1 MTGCSFCW
9 LVQNISILRKRRIV
23 WRMELARYRELP
35 VELLL
40 TTYCDSR
47 RWLMEVRKLV
57 AKIDRNRCIEFTSD
71 SVVYLSFVK

>member
-1 MTGCSFCW
+1 
-9 LVQNISILRKRRIV
+9 
-23 WRMELARYRELP
+23 MELARYRELP